1 MIEETKMEVMLAA
14 VGLVATIDA
23 ICART
28 IQTPFD
34 LFSKA
39 EQVAYRR
46 LESAVRQFCNEVEK

>member
-1 MIEETKMEVMLAA
+1 MEEKKMEVMLAA

-28 IQTPFD
+28 IQTPFN

-39 EQVAYRR
+39 EQVAYQR
-46 LESAVRQFCNEVEK
+46 LESAVRRFCDEVEK